1 MSYVPFDV
9 DSINWDQFLSVQEGG
24 QASQYFVGQRYMR
37 GYGVLGSIG
46 RFLLPIAKNLA
57 STVGSEGVEAGS
69 RILKDV
75 TEGKNFGE
83 AIKEHSKK
91 GFENLTEKMKQCG
104 KGTAKQTGL
113 RATSET
119 GFERPSRKRGKIK
132 NKKIKKIRNID
143 YKTSF
148 ESYPPRP
155 ASPTIPI
162 KPKSTKR
169 KRKPDQLDIF

>member
-9 DSINWDQFLSVQEGG
+9 DSINWDQFLNVQEGG
-24 QASQYFVGQRYMR
+24 QDSRYFVGQRYMR

-83 AIKEHSKK
+83 SIKEHSKK

-104 KGTAKQTGL
+104 KGAAEQRGSGKK
-113 RATSET
+113 
-119 GFERPSRKRGKIK
+119 KRKIK
-132 NKKIKKIRNID
+132 NKKIKNVD

-155 ASPTIPI
+155 ASPTISGKLNI
-162 KPKSTKR
+162 AKR
-169 KRKPDQLDIF
+169 KRKRDQLDIF